1 MVTVGKPYSM
11 QKCTKIQRASTM
23 SLRLEWERMSDV
35 EISHTSLTTL
45 RMDLSNSVFV
55 IIWYLMIFVVPL
67 QRKHIKSDISA
78 LQRLLFSVV
87 VDMSPLS
94 YSEVL
99 AIYLR
104 IRRQRFFLFTLP
116 VLFSTAKVLLFIFID
131 YRKCEKRLIINT
143 NLLSTHTL

>member
-1 MVTVGKPYSM
+1 
-11 QKCTKIQRASTM
+11 
-23 SLRLEWERMSDV
+23 
-35 EISHTSLTTL
+35 
-45 RMDLSNSVFV
+45 
-55 IIWYLMIFVVPL
+55 MIFIVPL

-104 IRRQRFFLFTLP
+104 IRRQRFFYLLCLHYSQLQKYYCLF
-116 VLFSTAKVLLFIFID
+116 LLITVNV
-131 YRKCEKRLIINT
+131 KRD
-143 NLLSTHTL
+143 